1 VAEEKLIL
9 LNNIF
14 SLSNLFANI
23 KTDEVFA
30 VPDPPTNNT
39 ALLQRAV
46 LGWVKMRLVRIS
58 DLKESTVGINN

>member
-1 VAEEKLIL
+1 M
-9 LNNIF
+9 NNIF

-23 KTDEVFA
+23 NTDEVLA
-30 VPDPPTNNT
+30 VPEPPTNKT

-46 LGWVKMRLVRIS
+46 LGWVKIRLVRIS